1 MPCLEPALVNRRC
14 RRAQSWVLG
23 NDFFRIRVKK
33 RLIRRRN
40 PRGVAVL
47 QHFTASP
54 FLLPMPPARA
64 CLRQLLRV
72 TVTVTRRYF
81 RNPDLSG

>member
-23 NDFFRIRVKK
+23 GDFFRIRVKK

-40 PRGVAVL
+40 PHGVAVL
-47 QHFTASP
+47 QHYTASP
-54 FLLPMPPARA
+54 IFAAVPAA
-64 CLRQLLRV
+64 GGV
-72 TVTVTRRYF
+72 V
-81 RNPDLSG
+81 